1 MQKRGLQVGKKFRK
15 LKHPLL
21 KEKAHSLQQQR
32 KLNKKRGK
40 TMEALDIYRDGK
52 IDYVR

>member
-1 MQKRGLQVGKKFRK
+1 LQKRGLQVGKKFRK

-32 KLNKKRGK
+32 KLNK
-40 TMEALDIYRDGK
+40 EAI
-52 IDYVR
+52 I